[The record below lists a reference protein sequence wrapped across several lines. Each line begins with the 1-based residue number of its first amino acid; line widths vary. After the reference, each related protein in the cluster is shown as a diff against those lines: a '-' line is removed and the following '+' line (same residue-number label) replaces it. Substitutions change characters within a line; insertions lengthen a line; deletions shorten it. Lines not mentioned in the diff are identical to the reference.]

1 MANKIRYGFRNV
13 VYAPITEENGVI
25 TYGTVS
31 KLAGGVNVSLA
42 PLGDRTDFYADDS
55 PYFVVT
61 ANNGYEG
68 TIELAELSQDF
79 KINILGYTVDSN
91 GALIE
96 NADAIPKNFALG
108 FEVQGDEKARRTW
121 YYYCS
126 VTRPNDD
133 ASTKEASIT
142 PQTSTLN
149 INAMPRPTDKL
160 VKATMYADGTG
171 YETFFDSVY
180 EG

>member
-13 VYAPITEENGVI
+13 VYAPITEEDGI
-25 TYGTVS
+25 ISYGTVG
-31 KLAGGVNVSLA
+31 KLAGGVNVALA
-42 PLGDRTDFYADDS
+42 PSGEQTTFYADDS

-68 TIELAELSQDF
+68 TIELAELSQEF
-79 KINILGYTVDSN
+79 KVDILGYTLDSN
-91 GALIE
+91 NALIE

-126 VTRPNDD
+126 VARPNDD
-133 ASTKEASIT
+133 ANTKEANIT

-149 INAMPRPTDKL
+149 LNAMPRPTDKR
-160 VKATMYADGTG
+160 VKATMYAGGTG
-171 YETFFDSVY
+171 YDTFFNSVY